1 MDATTMMVIFVVFN
15 MFKRVTDQAKNI
27 CDQTVFA
34 VRGIA
39 KLPKVY
45 RILFIDRPGSDL
57 GQLATAIGRK
67 NFPQKAAFTAATPGG
82 GQKTS
87 SELAAFLAERGLEDG
102 DLSSEPLAALEHD
115 FSDFVVIVAINGRV
129 SDHVA
134 RMPFHSSALN
144 WQIPEDEDRDQQYRL
159 LRSQIFDL
167 VTLLTGAETTQA

>member
-1 MDATTMMVIFVVFN
+1 MDAATMMVIFVVFN
-15 MFKRVTDQAKNI
+15 MYKRVTDQAKNI
-27 CDQTVFA
+27 CDQTVYA

-45 RILFIDRPGSDL
+45 RILFIDRDGSEL

-67 NFPQKAAFTAATPGG
+67 NFPEQAAFTVATPGG
-82 GQKTS
+82 AQKVS

-115 FSDFVVIVAINGRV
+115 FADYVVLIAINGRV
-129 SDHVA
+129 SDYVA
-134 RMPFHSSALN
+134 RMPFHSSALT
-144 WQIPEDEDRDQQYRL
+144 WKIPEDEDRDQQYRL

-167 VTLLTGAETTQA
+167 VTLLTGTETTQA